1 MTPSQ
6 TPSNVRVPTA
16 VLAAAADALV
26 RAGRHSVAIDLLDAA
41 TVGDDHARALV
52 ALAAARATL
61 DSDYRSG
68 TKLAPSRISV
78 ADAAVRA
85 VDDPKPRWDLELLE
99 VRRTYF
105 VALFAKGGVKPQMG
119 PWGRDPRDVD
129 ELRAA
134 AKRLYDS
141 APDDGRR
148 GWAAMFQ
155 GYIAD
160 NVAGERDA
168 APAHYREALESAES
182 TGDDYLVFEAL
193 RHLGDHD
200 HDDGDHELARQRW
213 ERSAEHAARAGSVP
227 GTLAQLLLIAVLDR
241 DADDEAGAQALAREI
256 ARWAGEIGATRLQAQ
271 ARAFV
276 GGVDPTAPPP
286 EAAQD

>member
-1 MTPSQ
+1 MTTTSSTTSAATIP
-6 TPSNVRVPTA
+6 A
-16 VLAAAADALV
+16 ADLAAAADALS
-26 RAGRHSVAIDLLDAA
+26 RAGRIQLAMDLLDSA
-41 TVGDDHARALV
+41 TADDEPGRCLLS
-52 ALAAARATL
+52 LAAARAAL
-61 DSDYRSG
+61 ESDYRRG
-68 TKLAPSRISV
+68 TTLAPHRLAAAHTAV
-78 ADAAVRA
+78 AAAGSPDAQWDVR
-85 VDDPKPRWDLELLE
+85 LLE
-99 VRRTYF
+99 VRRAYF
-105 VALFAKGGVKPQMG
+105 DALFGSASG
-119 PWGRDPRDVD
+119 PRFGPDGRDPQEIAD
-129 ELRAA
+129 LRAGA
-134 AKRLYDS
+134 ERLHDAS
-141 APDDGRR
+141 PDDGRR
-148 GWAAMFQ
+148 GWAAMYQ
-155 GYIAD
+155 GYITD
-160 NVAGERDA
+160 NIAGDRNA
-168 APAHYREALESAES
+168 APAHYREALEAAASA
-182 TGDDYLVFEAL
+182 GDDYLAFEAL

>member
-105 VALFAKGGVKPQMG
+105 DALFARGGAKPQMG

-200 HDDGDHELARQRW
+200 HDDGDHEQARQRW

-227 GTLAQLLLIAVLDR
+227 GTLAQLLLVAVLDR
-241 DADDEAGAQALAREI
+241 DTNDEAGAQALAREI